1 MPVDNDLP
9 TSDQVETRSRPP
21 SLMRNYMSFVGIS
34 IVVASLACVIL
45 LFLMEIASHGDNPYL
60 GILTYIIFPSI
71 LIFGLGIV
79 GLGMLLERRRRR
91 RHTPDEI
98 AAYPKL
104 DLNDP
109 HMRRRFLVFLVLTF
123 FFIAV
128 SAFGSYR
135 AFEYTESV
143 AFCGQTCHT
152 VMKPEF
158 TAYLAGSHARV
169 RCVDC
174 HVGEGADWYVR
185 SKLSGAYQLYSVTF
199 NKYSRPIQTP
209 VHNLRPAPET
219 CEQCH
224 WPEKFFGAQMKV
236 FNRFGNDEKNTLRQ
250 TRMLIN
256 VGGGS
261 DRTGKVEGIHW
272 HMNIANEISYFSTD
286 EKRQNI
292 PWVRM
297 VDREGNVT
305 EYTDRRVRVSDQQIA
320 ASSPRTMDCVDC
332 HNRPAHVYLAPD
344 VAVDQALAAG
354 KMDLSLPYLRRHA
367 VDLLSGNYDTT
378 EQALVAIDSG
388 FHEYYRSNYASI
400 YPEKQEAIKAAV
412 TEVQTIYQTYMFPEM
427 KTDWRTHP
435 NNVGHLNSSGCFRC
449 HDGEHFSKSGKM
461 ISNDCNVCHTT
472 IYDSEAPPSSNMRT
486 GSYVH
491 PVDLGA
497 LSSRQC
503 STCHASDR
511 PFKHPVDLGDI
522 SKFQCA
528 ECHKPKAE
536 FNGFARSRPPRFSRS

>member
-9 TSDQVETRSRPP
+9 SSKDPESKSRPP
-21 SLMRNYMSFVGIS
+21 SLMRNYISFVGIS
-34 IVVASLACVIL
+34 IVVASVACVTL

-71 LIFGLGIV
+71 LLFGLGIV
-79 GLGMLLERRRRR
+79 GTGMLLERRRRR
-91 RHTPDEI
+91 RYTPEEVS
-98 AAYPKL
+98 AYPKL

-272 HMNIANEISYFSTD
+272 HMNIANEISYFATD

-297 VDREGNVT
+297 VDRSGNVT
-305 EYTDRRVRVSDQQIA
+305 EFTDRRVQVTDQLKA
-320 ASSPRTMDCVDC
+320 ATPPRKMDCVDC

-344 VAVDQALAAG
+344 VAMDQALAAG
-354 KMDLSLPYLRRHA
+354 IMDVSLPFLRRQA
-367 VDLLSGNYDTT
+367 VELLSGNYETT
-378 EQALVAIDSG
+378 EQALAAIDTNL
-388 FHEYYRSNYASI
+388 HEFYRANYGPI
-400 YPEKQEAIKAAV
+400 YLEKQEAIKQAV
-412 TEVQTIYQTYMFPEM
+412 TQVQEIYQTYMFPEM

-435 NNVGHLNSSGCFRC
+435 NNVGHMNSSGCFRC

-472 IYDSEAPPSSNMRT
+472 IYDSEAPPASNMRT
-486 GSYVH
+486 GAYVH
-491 PVDLGA
+491 PVDLGS
-497 LSSRQC
+497 LSDRQC
-503 STCHASDR
+503 STCHSPDR

-522 SKFQCA
+522 SRFQCA
-528 ECHKPKAE
+528 ECHKRKPE
-536 FNGFARSRPPRFSRS
+536 FNGFARSRPPGFGRG